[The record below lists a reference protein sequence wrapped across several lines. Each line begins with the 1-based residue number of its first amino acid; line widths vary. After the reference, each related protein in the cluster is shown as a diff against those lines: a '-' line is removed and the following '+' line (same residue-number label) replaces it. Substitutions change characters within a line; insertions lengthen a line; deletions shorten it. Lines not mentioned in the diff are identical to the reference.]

1 MYRVLFF
8 VILIPPLSL
17 YSSDLDEL
25 ITYGSSTKNHLLY
38 SRRCS
43 ALNFYFA
50 LYIPDFDQ
58 KSEEY
63 GYFFDKIAFGFS
75 ALNYYDDRED
85 YKNSDEIQKKKLGE
99 KIITENDEYNE
110 KYRDFYFNLTK
121 DRLIENEFS
130 DEDDWNAILPP
141 LILSDYNF
149 CLAFNDFLQEEIDK
163 SPDDLSN
170 LREQ

>member
-1 MYRVLFF
+1 MPKLLLSILFLLPSF
-8 VILIPPLSL
+8 LF
-17 YSSDLDEL
+17 SSDLEEL
-25 ITYGSSTKNHLLY
+25 IKYGSSTENHLLY

-50 LYIPDFDQ
+50 LYVPDFDQ
-58 KSEEY
+58 NSEEY

-75 ALNYYDDRED
+75 ALDFYDNRED
-85 YKNSDEIQKKKLGE
+85 YKNSDEIQKKNVGE
-99 KIITENDEYNE
+99 KIITENDQYYE
-110 KYRDFYFNLTK
+110 KYRDFYINLTK
-121 DRLIENEFS
+121 DRLRENEFS
-130 DEDDWNAILPP
+130 DEDDWYAILPP

>member
-50 LYIPDFDQ
+50 SYIPDFDQ

-110 KYRDFYFNLTK
+110 KYRLATNVGYGSKHHLDGIKQYGIT
-121 DRLIENEFS
+121 EFHRKTFG
-130 DEDDWNAILPP
+130 ICKK
-141 LILSDYNF
+141 YN
-149 CLAFNDFLQEEIDK
+149 
-163 SPDDLSN
+163 
-170 LREQ
+170 